1 MPPISACI
9 IAKNQARR
17 ICLTL
22 NSLTWCHAIVV
33 VDSGSTDGTLEI
45 CRNHPGA
52 GGQGV
57 KVVHEPFRGYN
68 PQRQF
73 AASLCPT
80 DWVLLLDADEEVS
93 PALRDEMLGLTDAQL
108 EGTAIFEMPRKNYI
122 ARRYV
127 RCWSPDY
134 QTRLVHKNRTQWAPQ
149 SAPEVREPKYGFTK
163 KRLKQPLLHNRLTPF
178 SPKDF
183 CDGPRMEEHATI
195 LADAMQA
202 RGKRATLGQL
212 LTRPGLTFLKYYF
225 LKGAFLDGR
234 FGLTIAL
241 KTTIGAALKYSVLY
255 GREVIDAPVPL
266 DGDGGPK

>member
-1 MPPISACI
+1 MPPVSACI
-9 IAKNQARR
+9 IAKNQAKR
-17 ICLTL
+17 IGLAL
-22 NSLTWCHAIVV
+22 NSLTWCQSIVV

-45 CRNHPGA
+45 CREHEGA
-52 GGQGV
+52 QNRGV
-57 KVVHEPFRGYN
+57 KVVSEPFRGYN

-93 PALRDEMLGLTDAQL
+93 NGLQAEIQGLKAEQL
-108 EGTAIFEMPRKNYI
+108 EKAAIFEMPRKNFI

-134 QTRLVHKNRTQWAPQ
+134 QTRLIHKHRTQWAPQ
-149 SAPEVREPKYGFTK
+149 SAPEIRTPKYGFTVS
-163 KRLKQPLLHNRLTPF
+163 RLKHPLLHNRLTQF

-183 CDGPRMEEHATI
+183 CDGPRMEEHASI

-212 LTRPGLTFLKYYF
+212 LARPGLTFLKYYF

-241 KTTIGAALKYSVLY
+241 KSTIGATLKYSVLY
-255 GREVIDAPVPL
+255 GRELQHEPL
-266 DGDGGPK
+266 PPEPHLE